1 MVELASEAYR
11 VVGVD
16 DDPAILDLL
25 RRVVESEGSVFY
37 GALDGERGLEL
48 VRTHLPDAVVLDVMM
63 PGIDGFE
70 VCRRI
75 KEDER
80 LRIVPVLILTAM
92 GSREHRV
99 TAIQAGCDDFIPKPF
114 SPTELKARIR
124 SVARSKRLN
133 ELVRAQRD
141 QLVRAQRAREEL
153 SAFLVHD
160 LKTPLASI
168 VLNSHIIAEE
178 PLSEPGRKSLADIQ
192 RATETMERMVM
203 NLLDVSQSDDGAL
216 KPRKVAIDVPKMFE
230 EARRFVE
237 RSASHLAMDVRIE
250 GAIELMAD
258 RDLLVRVLRNLL
270 DNAARYSPQRGRIH
284 LSATRVGS
292 EVELCVGD
300 EGPGIP
306 EPDREKLFEK
316 YGRLSGARPS
326 RDSRG
331 LGLVF
336 CRRAIEAHGGR
347 IAIDPTTTKGATFR
361 IRLPCV

>member
-1 MVELASEAYR
+1 MPEPTAEAFC

-25 RRVVESEGSVFY
+25 RRVVESEGSIFH
-37 GALDGERGLEL
+37 GALDGERGLQL
-48 VRTHLPDAVVLDVMM
+48 VEAHVPDAVVLDVMM

-75 KEDER
+75 KDNDR

-114 SPTELKARIR
+114 SPTELKARIK
-124 SVARSKRLN
+124 SVAKSKRLN
-133 ELVRAQRD
+133 ETVHRQRD
-141 QLVRAQRAREEL
+141 ELMRAQRAREEL
-153 SAFLVHD
+153 AAFLVHD

-178 PLSEPGRKSLADIQ
+178 ELSESAKQSLADIQ

-203 NLLDVSQSDDGAL
+203 NLLDVSLSEDGAL
-216 KPRKVAIDVPKMFE
+216 KPRKTPIDLLKLFDE
-230 EARRFVE
+230 GRRFVK
-237 RSASHLAMDVRIE
+237 RSSAQLTVQAEIE
-250 GAIELMAD
+250 EGLTELVGD
-258 RDLLVRVLRNLL
+258 RDLLLRVLRNLL
-270 DNAARYSPQRGRIH
+270 DNAARYSPPKGRIR
-284 LSATRVGS
+284 LRAIRAEGRVEIS
-292 EVELCVGD
+292 VSD

-306 EPDREKLFEK
+306 THDREKIFEK
-316 YGRLSGARPS
+316 YGRVSGGRPS

-336 CRRAIEAHGGR
+336 CRRAIEAHGGE
-347 IAIDPTTTKGATFR
+347 ITIDASAPVGATFR
-361 IRLPCV
+361 FRI